1 MSVCKEEMT
10 IACARAAHEVNRVYC
25 GALGE
30 KFQPSWDDAPQWQR
44 DSAIMGVFGVLEKH
58 NSPEQSHECW
68 LKQKEDTGWRYGP
81 VKDADKKEHPCLVP
95 YAELPPAQKNKDFL
109 FVNTVKNVAVVLGW
123 RDAQVAQ
130 LQGRGE

>member
-1 MSVCKEEMT
+1 MSVCKEEMI

-25 GALGE
+25 GVLGE
-30 KFQPSWDDAPQWQR
+30 TFQPSWDDAPQYVR
-44 DSAIMGVFGVLEKH
+44 DGCIVGVFGVLERYY
-58 NSPEQSHECW
+58 SPEQSHEAW
-68 LKQKEDTGWRYGP
+68 LDMMESQGWKRGPAKDTALR
-81 VKDADKKEHPCLVP
+81 EHPNMVP
-95 YAELPPAQKNKDFL
+95 YAEMSPEQKKKDFL